1 MTSSS
6 STHNN
11 VTNTK
16 NYEYDGLDNITREY
30 TGTYSQEYTYDNNSN
45 VTAYSFKEGN
55 TVKNSISYSYNNMN
69 RITSETI
76 NGSLIS
82 YGYNANGKL
91 TSKSINGVWSSSYT
105 YNNAGQLTGLTD
117 LSAGTY
123 SCTYR
128 PDGFRESETKPD
140 GSIVYYSYDGY
151 GRLSMEEAYDLNEDY
166 IYDRRYYYNSRGN
179 RTREYKD
186 YDQYHYSYNNAN
198 NKLTSYYDD
207 NELVNF
213 SYDDNGNLT
222 SKVIYDYD
230 TLNET
235 GSITYEYDNFNRL
248 ISYTEG
254 NNTTTYSYY
263 ADNLRASK
271 TDSSNNTT
279 SFIWNGQ
286 NLAYEGTGT
295 DAKYYSYDITG
306 IAAVKTG
313 GEQKIYAKNPHNDII
328 GQINL
333 SGVLSGAK
341 DFNSF
346 GELVSCTSVSG
357 FGYAGEYHDAESG
370 YIYLRNRY
378 YDPDIGRF
386 ITEDPAKD
394 GTNWYVYCGNNPV
407 MFYDPWGLSYEDVI
421 NALGIIYNA
430 KNAMYHTTPGTQK
443 YNNSYEHI
451 IEQKNVIRSSEIYM
465 EDWSGLKKVLEP
477 IVNGNNNSLT
487 TIKSTKE
494 QVEYAKAERDKIE
507 KRDNAIFT
515 AVLVGGITIAVK
527 AASTLLSPGGG
538 LIYPGNDPSK
548 SPGKGWEWRGNGTP
562 EDGGGNWYNPST
574 GETLHPDVHHEDP
587 IGPHWDYRASRDSPW
602 YRWFPDGHMEL
613 K

>member
-1 MTSSS
+1 MLG
-6 STHNN
+6 
-11 VTNTK
+11 VK
-16 NYEYDGLDNITREY
+16 
-30 TGTYSQEYTYDNNSN
+30 GT
-45 VTAYSFKEGN
+45 V
-55 TVKNSISYSYNNMN
+55 
-69 RITSETI
+69 
-76 NGSLIS
+76 L
-82 YGYNANGKL
+82 L
-91 TSKSINGVWSSSYT
+91 TPS
-105 YNNAGQLTGLTD
+105 
-117 LSAGTY
+117 
-123 SCTYR
+123 
-128 PDGFRESETKPD
+128 
-140 GSIVYYSYDGY
+140 SIVYYTYDGY

-166 IYDRRYYYNSRGN
+166 IYDRCYYYNNRGN

-186 YDQYHYSYNNAN
+186 DDEYHYSYSNAN

-207 NELVNF
+207 NELVTF

-235 GSITYEYDNFNRL
+235 GRITYEYDNFNRL

-271 TDSSNNTT
+271 TDSNSNTT

-313 GEQKIYAKNPHNDII
+313 SEQKLYAKNPHNDII
-328 GQINL
+328 GQINS

-357 FGYAGEYHDAESG
+357 FGYAGEYHDTESG

-378 YDPDIGRF
+378 YDPSIGRF

-407 MFYDPWGLSYEDVI
+407 MFKDPLGLWKSGDENLPYLINYIINGADGKTGGLTAKWYEAKTQEEKNKIAKVSDMIRCETTDYDITKSSNVMLLLDENGAREQGHMAVLIQNSDGQGIYFSYSGED
-421 NALGIIYNA
+421 
-430 KNAMYHTTPGTQK
+430 GTLLDDGMM
-443 YNNSYEHI
+443 NMD
-451 IEQKNVIRSSEIYM
+451 V
-465 EDWSGLKKVLEP
+465 LKKEEMDAFFKTGDLP
-477 IVNGNNNSLT
+477 
-487 TIKSTKE
+487 
-494 QVEYAKAERDKIE
+494 
-507 KRDNAIFT
+507 FT
-515 AVLVGGITIAVK
+515 YSSSG
-527 AASTLLSPGGG
+527 TLLSSNYTKYVTIKIDSNSGSSIIGKAISYFWNPGTYWIAGHQCDNIASSIMG
-538 LIYPGNDPSK
+538 AG
-548 SPGKGWEWRGNGTP
+548 GKGYVVKWRP
-562 EDGGGNWYNPST
+562 K
-574 GETLHPDVHHEDP
+574 
-587 IGPHWDYRASRDSPW
+587 ASFNYAIKYFNVAERS
-602 YRWFPDGHMEL
+602 FG
-613 K
+613 